1 MNNKSEIQEFTD
13 LLTSHKSRFIY
24 FAFTFIGDQMAAED
38 IVLESLM
45 NYWENRWKLTP
56 DSNIRAYILTTIK
69 NKCLN
74 YLQHQRTREE
84 AESYI
89 QASDAW
95 ELNLHIS
102 TLEAINPVK
111 MFSDEI
117 QQIVDE
123 ALTTL
128 PEQTRIIFMKSRYDN
143 LSHKEIAE
151 QMGVS
156 TKSIEFHITKALKV
170 LRVALKDYYPA
181 FLFLLK
187 FLPR

>member
-1 MNNKSEIQEFTD
+1 MSDKSEIQEFAD
-13 LLTSHKSRFIY
+13 LLSNYKKGFIY
-24 FAFTFIGDQMAAED
+24 FAYSFIGDQMAAED

-45 NYWENRWKLTP
+45 NYWENRSKLAP
-56 DSNIRAYILTTIK
+56 GSNIRAYILTVIK

-89 QASDAW
+89 QASDTW

-102 TLEAINPVK
+102 TLEAINPGK
-111 MFSDEI
+111 IFSDEI
-117 QQIVDE
+117 QKIVDE
-123 ALTTL
+123 TLITL

-151 QMGVS
+151 QMGLS

-170 LRVALKDYYPA
+170 LRIALKDYFPG
-181 FLFLLK
+181 FLLLLK
-187 FLPR
+187 LF